1 MRGTILAKRC
11 LLYGWVCGGR
21 PGWGFWAAQVS
32 RGHGRPNKQNFQN
45 FEPWFLSRH
54 ENKKDAERPY
64 DHFAGG
70 IAPRSLLCVRKRM
83 FSFFIKH
90 ALGGLH
96 LEKNIQI
103 LIYFKRLP
111 TSCRGAELTF
121 FMLTKILIYFS
132 RLPTSCAHLLY
143 PSDGYFTVLRFPSIR
158 PSDLPTDRPSVR
170 RPSIRPT
177 AHPLVHPENHAK
189 NNGKPMK
196 K

>member
-1 MRGTILAKRC
+1 MRKSDGKS
-11 LLYGWVCGGR
+11 GGKSN
-21 PGWGFWAAQVS
+21 GKFDVL
-32 RGHGRPNKQNFQN
+32 HF
-45 FEPWFLSRH
+45 H

-121 FMLTKILIYFS
+121 FLLTKFLIYFS

-143 PSDGYFTVLRFPSIR
+143 PSDGYTASGGNVVGNVSFIHLHLCTFLRVP
-158 PSDLPTDRPSVR
+158 LP
-170 RPSIRPT
+170 
-177 AHPLVHPENHAK
+177 
-189 NNGKPMK
+189 
-196 K
+196 

>member
-1 MRGTILAKRC
+1 MFVFGCIAEISARYRRQNDRTGAARLFCFHKTVKHRISRQMFPNPQPGRLKNQGSKFQNFACLAYR
-11 LLYGWVCGGR
+11 
-21 PGWGFWAAQVS
+21 AQVS
-32 RGHGRPNKQNFQN
+32 RGHGRPNKQNFRN
-45 FEPWFLSRH
+45 FGPWFLSRH

-83 FSFFIKH
+83 FAFFFIKH

-103 LIYFKRLP
+103 LIYFERLP

-121 FMLTKILIYFS
+121 FILTKILIYFS

-143 PSDGYFTVLRFPSIR
+143 PSDG
-158 PSDLPTDRPSVR
+158 
-170 RPSIRPT
+170 
-177 AHPLVHPENHAK
+177 
-189 NNGKPMK
+189 
-196 K
+196 

>member
-1 MRGTILAKRC
+1 MEVVRS
-11 LLYGWVCGGR
+11 
-21 PGWGFWAAQVS
+21 AASFMDGCVGAGEAADAAETHVNVRKTCTCMHTLRATS
-32 RGHGRPNKQNFQN
+32 DPHGHGLAHRAGGQG
-45 FEPWFLSRH
+45 FLRFYD
-54 ENKKDAERPY
+54 NKKDAQRPY

-143 PSDGYFTVLRFPSIR
+143 PSDG
-158 PSDLPTDRPSVR
+158 
-170 RPSIRPT
+170 
-177 AHPLVHPENHAK
+177 
-189 NNGKPMK
+189 
-196 K
+196 

>member
-1 MRGTILAKRC
+1 MRKSDGKS
-11 LLYGWVCGGR
+11 GGKSN
-21 PGWGFWAAQVS
+21 GKYDVLHF
-32 RGHGRPNKQNFQN
+32 
-45 FEPWFLSRH
+45 H

-143 PSDGYFTVLRFPSIR
+143 PSDGYGTGI
-158 PSDLPTDRPSVR
+158 
-170 RPSIRPT
+170 
-177 AHPLVHPENHAK
+177 
-189 NNGKPMK
+189 MK
-196 K
+196 KPHAECIMEEIVEATMEEAHGGGILEEVLLRKY

>member
-1 MRGTILAKRC
+1 MRKSDRKS
-11 LLYGWVCGGR
+11 GGKSN
-21 PGWGFWAAQVS
+21 GKYDVS
-32 RGHGRPNKQNFQN
+32 HF
-45 FEPWFLSRH
+45 H

-70 IAPRSLLCVRKRM
+70 VAPRSLLCVRKRT

-143 PSDGYFTVLRFPSIR
+143 PSDGYEVARF
-158 PSDLPTDRPSVR
+158 LGC
-170 RPSIRPT
+170 
-177 AHPLVHPENHAK
+177 LN
-189 NNGKPMK
+189 
-196 K
+196 